1 MPPERK
7 IEDRLLLCSAAY
19 RKDALSALRRC
30 FLPGCCQ
37 MDENRG
43 FLEAYVHGIVTNFQ
57 EYSILID
64 NYTRKMYGPDGF
76 YSWDA
81 DRGDI
86 IYNSGTG
93 HVAQVLHIG
102 TDKKAYETCMVIHNY
117 MREMGYKDELFNRG
131 LR

>member
-1 MPPERK
+1 MKAKSGKFNSKRK
-7 IEDRLLLCSAAY
+7 VVIRMADRITK
-19 RKDALSALRRC
+19 RDMEMVVTPMIIALN
-30 FLPGCCQ
+30 G
-37 MDENRG
+37 NR
-43 FLEAYVHGIVTNFQ
+43 VV
-57 EYSILID
+57 